1 MKLLKWNL
9 ADLKPKFPPIVEKF
23 FGKKITDGIS
33 RNEEITTNPSVNI
46 SNEEKAFEVNV
57 ALPGIDKK
65 EVKIEVNNN
74 CLILSSEKQYE
85 KEVKKKDWMRRE
97 FGYASFQRIFQLPES
112 ADENKI
118 QAEMK
123 NGILSIKV
131 AKKEGYE
138 AGSKKILIQ

>member
-1 MKLLKWNL
+1 MKILKQNL
-9 ADLKPKFPPIVEKF
+9 ADLKTKFPPIVEKF

-74 CLILSSEKQYE
+74 CLVLSSEKQ
-85 KEVKKKDWMRRE
+85 
-97 FGYASFQRIFQLPES
+97 
-112 ADENKI
+112 
-118 QAEMK
+118 
-123 NGILSIKV
+123 
-131 AKKEGYE
+131 
-138 AGSKKILIQ
+138 

>member
-131 AKKEGYE
+131 AKKEEYE